1 MGVERCYGEEEIMS
15 NCQMLCKLHK
25 KGKRGERK
33 ETKQVQKREMQ
44 RSKRRNCQFL
54 RAGDEKYLYLEMR

>member
-33 ETKQVQKREMQ
+33 EKKKKKKEKYREEKGEIISFFVREM
-44 RSKRRNCQFL
+44 KNI
-54 RAGDEKYLYLEMR
+54 YI